1 MKLTFQKL
9 VNKQMIYSI
18 FILVLSGL
26 CEIGGGYLIW
36 LWLREGQSSWLGCIG
51 GLVLVLYGVIATF
64 QVFPTFG
71 RVYAAYGGVFII
83 MSIIWSFVFDKQI
96 PDKYDVLGAV
106 VCIIGV
112 LIMIL
117 PNRA

>member
-1 MKLTFQKL
+1 MVVVKGRTIKL
-9 VNKQMIYSI
+9 VR
-18 FILVLSGL
+18 
-26 CEIGGGYLIW
+26 W
-36 LWLREGQSSWLGCIG
+36 IG

-117 PNRA
+117 PNRARSSVLRGRRK

>member
-1 MKLTFQKL
+1 
-9 VNKQMIYSI
+9 
-18 FILVLSGL
+18 
-26 CEIGGGYLIW
+26 
-36 LWLREGQSSWLGCIG
+36 
-51 GLVLVLYGVIATF
+51 
-64 QVFPTFG
+64 
-71 RVYAAYGGVFII
+71 

-117 PNRA
+117 PNRAPIKRVERRRK

>member
-1 MKLTFQKL
+1 MVVVK
-9 VNKQMIYSI
+9 
-18 FILVLSGL
+18 G
-26 CEIGGGYLIW
+26 
-36 LWLREGQSSWLGCIG
+36 RQSSWLGCIG

-117 PNRA
+117 PNRAWSSVLRGRRK

>member
-9 VNKQMIYSI
+9 VNKEMIYSI
-18 FILVLSGL
+18 FIFYQVSVKWWRLSNLVVVK
-26 CEIGGGYLIW
+26 
-36 LWLREGQSSWLGCIG
+36 EGQSSWLGWIG
-51 GLVLVLYGVIATF
+51 GLVLVLYGVATF

-96 PDKYDVLGAV
+96 PDKYDVLELLLDDMQD
-106 VCIIGV
+106 V
-112 LIMIL
+112 LKMLLI
-117 PNRA
+117 